1 MYFDNLIFIKHFLFI
16 SISVRT
22 IIRIADKI
30 KIIYLC
36 FSRLIINIIF
46 NNSYMRN
53 KNFLFSAKGICT
65 AAFLSLNTIFYAQK
79 TADLST
85 LSEKTLNTILE
96 KNRAYYT
103 QGKVADYIPELGKMD
118 AKAIAFSV
126 VDKNGK
132 VFNTGDVSKKFTMQS
147 ISKIISLMVAVNE
160 KGETHIFDK
169 MGYFGSD
176 KPFNHFSNLETTGK
190 PLNPMMNAGAIL
202 TTSLIS
208 GDGEKPF
215 LKILDMV
222 RYITKNPSI
231 DYNKSVYESEKS
243 TGHRNRGMFYIM
255 KNSGLISGNEDQL
268 DNYFKQCSIE
278 LTAEDLAK
286 IGYFFANQCVR
297 FDGDATYKNADM
309 AKLVESQMLT
319 AGMYEFSGEYSR
331 TVGLPSKSGV
341 GGGITVSVPGKI
353 GIGVFSP
360 ALDQHGNSLAG
371 YHMILDLAKQY
382 GLSIF

>member
-1 MYFDNLIFIKHFLFI
+1 MKKNRFL
-16 SISVRT
+16 
-22 IIRIADKI
+22 
-30 KIIYLC
+30 
-36 FSRLIINIIF
+36 
-46 NNSYMRN
+46 
-53 KNFLFSAKGICT
+53 SAKVILFAAVLSFNT
-65 AAFLSLNTIFYAQK
+65 AFNAQK
-79 TADLST
+79 TADIST
-85 LSEKTLNTILE
+85 ISEKTLSSILE
-96 KNRAYYT
+96 KNRSYYS

-118 AKAIAFSV
+118 AKSIAFSV
-126 VDKNGK
+126 VGKDGK
-132 VFNTGDVSKKFTMQS
+132 VLNSGDVKQKFTMQS
-147 ISKIISLMVAVNE
+147 ISKIISLMVAVSE
-160 KGETHIFDK
+160 RGEANVFDK

-231 DYNKSVYESEKS
+231 EYSKSVYESEKS
-243 TGHRNRGMFYIM
+243 TGHRNRGMFYLM
-255 KNSGLISGNEDQL
+255 KNNGLISGNEDQL

-278 LTAEDLAK
+278 LTTEDLAK
-286 IGYFFANQCVR
+286 IGYFFANECVR
-297 FDGDATYKNADM
+297 FDGDAKYKNKDLAR
-309 AKLVESQMLT
+309 LVESQMLT

-360 ALDQHGNSLAG
+360 ALDGHGNSLAG
-371 YHMILDLAKQY
+371 YHMILDLVKQFD
-382 GLSIF
+382 LSVF

>member
-1 MYFDNLIFIKHFLFI
+1 MK
-16 SISVRT
+16 
-22 IIRIADKI
+22 
-30 KIIYLC
+30 
-36 FSRLIINIIF
+36 
-46 NNSYMRN
+46 NNS
-53 KNFLFSAKGICT
+53 FLLSAKGICT
-65 AAFLSLNTIFYAQK
+65 AAFLSLNTILYAQK
-79 TADLST
+79 AADISS
-85 LSEKTLNTILE
+85 LSEKTLSTILE
-96 KNRAYYT
+96 KNRTYYT

-132 VFNTGDVSKKFTMQS
+132 VFNAGDVNKKFTMQS

-160 KGETHIFDK
+160 KGEAHIFDK

-222 RYITKNPSI
+222 RYITKNPSL

-297 FDGDATYKNADM
+297 FDGDATYKNADT

-382 GLSIF
+382 GLTIF

>member
-36 FSRLIINIIF
+36 FSRLIIDIIF

-231 DYNKSVYESEKS
+231 EYNKSVYESEKS

>member
-1 MYFDNLIFIKHFLFI
+1 MKNNRFL
-16 SISVRT
+16 S
-22 IIRIADKI
+22 
-30 KIIYLC
+30 
-36 FSRLIINIIF
+36 
-46 NNSYMRN
+46 
-53 KNFLFSAKGICT
+53 SAKGICT
-65 AAFLSLNTIFYAQK
+65 IAFLALNTTVYAQK
-79 TADLST
+79 TADIST
-85 LSEKTLNTILE
+85 ISEKTLNTILE

-160 KGETHIFDK
+160 KGEAHIFDK

-222 RYITKNPSI
+222 RYITKNSSI

>member
-1 MYFDNLIFIKHFLFI
+1 MK
-16 SISVRT
+16 
-22 IIRIADKI
+22 
-30 KIIYLC
+30 
-36 FSRLIINIIF
+36 
-46 NNSYMRN
+46 NNS
-53 KNFLFSAKGICT
+53 FLFSAKGICT
-65 AAFLSLNTIFYAQK
+65 AAFLSLNTLIYAQK
-79 TADLST
+79 TADIST
-85 LSEKTLNTILE
+85 ISEKTLNTILE

-160 KGETHIFDK
+160 KGEAHIFDK

-208 GDGEKPF
+208 GEGEKPF

-222 RYITKNPSI
+222 RYITKNQAI
-231 DYNKSVYESEKS
+231 EYNKSVYESEKA

-255 KNSGLISGNEDQL
+255 KNSGLIYGNEDQL

-360 ALDQHGNSLAG
+360 SLDQHGNSLAG

>member
-16 SISVRT
+16 SISIRT

-215 LKILDMV
+215 LKILGMV

-231 DYNKSVYESEKS
+231 EYNKSVYESEKS

>member
-222 RYITKNPSI
+222 RYITKNSSI
-231 DYNKSVYESEKS
+231 EYNKSVYESEKS